1 MHNVIQHMHTTEH
14 YNVCNN
20 VFNTVS
26 RINNYNHQKEGA
38 VFIILYML
46 SSVHHMIVV
55 AIYIVVMINE
65 YLIWHMDW
73 HVHNAC
79 LHLII
84 A

>member
-38 VFIILYML
+38 VFLILYML

-55 AIYIVVMINE
+55 AT
-65 YLIWHMDW
+65 
-73 HVHNAC
+73 
-79 LHLII
+79 
-84 A
+84 